1 MSVHI
6 EAKVGEIA
14 DKILLPGDPLRA
26 KYIAENFLTEPV
38 LYNNV
43 RGMLGYTGTYKGERV
58 SVQGTGMGMPSAT
71 IYAHELINSYG
82 VKRLIRVGT
91 CGGLQKDVHVR
102 DLVLAQAA
110 ATSSSM
116 IEKNFQMF
124 HFPPIADFNL
134 LMKAYEVGKKQGFNI
149 HVGNVLS
156 EDTFYKDDMAETMKL
171 AELGVLGVE
180 MEAAALYYLGAKFNV
195 ETLGIM
201 TVSDHIITGEETS
214 AEERQS
220 TFNEMIEVGL
230 EVAISK

>member
-6 EAKVGEIA
+6 EAKEGEIA

-26 KYIAENFLTEPV
+26 KYIAETFLENPV
-38 LYNNV
+38 CYNNV
-43 RGMLGYTGTYKGERV
+43 RGMLGYTGTYKGERI

-102 DLVLAQAA
+102 DLILAQGA

-116 IEKNFQMF
+116 IEKNFSLF
-124 HFPPIADFNL
+124 HYPPISDFKL
-134 LMKAYEVGKKQGFNI
+134 LMKAYEVAQEKGFTT

-156 EDTFYKDDMAETMKL
+156 EDTFYKDDMKETMML
-171 AELGVLGVE
+171 ADLGVLGVE
-180 MEAAALYYLGAKFNV
+180 MEAAALYYLAAKFNV
-195 ETLGIM
+195 ESLAIM
-201 TVSDHIITGEETS
+201 TVSDRSSSFFT
-214 AEERQS
+214 
-220 TFNEMIEVGL
+220 
-230 EVAISK
+230 